1 MGFFFQKS
9 KQEEN
14 ELVVRPGS
22 RPGAS
27 RRPLLNCV
35 EQDFLFVAH
44 RLGLSQDDPETR
56 AQLFHVPQLEKFEAV
71 VETLLLHDYVDE
83 LLLAVDANRERGVD
97 LAPSVGVASVGCDVE
112 DGAIDVLHVLANRAL
127 GQVRGVE
134 PHEAGVA
141 EVLAETLDGE
151 LELGQT
157 PVLGRELGARQEPKV
172 RRLRLLAQL
181 AVSRGLFEYT
191 FISVTLCLSMPK

>member
-1 MGFFFQKS
+1 M
-9 KQEEN
+9 
-14 ELVVRPGS
+14 LVVRPGS
-22 RPGAS
+22 CPGAS

-83 LLLAVDANRERGVD
+83 LLLAVDANRKRGVD
-97 LAPSVGVASVGCDVE
+97 LAPSVGVARVGCDVE
-112 DGAIDVLHVLANRAL
+112 DGAIDVLHILANRAL
-127 GQVRGVE
+127 GQVRSVE
-134 PHEAGVA
+134 SHEARVA

-151 LELGQT
+151 LEFGQAT
-157 PVLGRELGARQEPKV
+157 VLRRELGAGQKPEV
-172 RRLRLLAQL
+172 GQVWSLTQ
-181 AVSRGLFEYT
+181 FY
-191 FISVTLCLSMPK
+191 SVQRFSIKDH